1 MLKLISY
8 VMGLI
13 HYQHKFIFL
22 NKFKKSLL
30 IGLCV
35 FVCVFTINKLG
46 YHYKITLLIP
56 PIAASCVIIFTLPN
70 SPFSRPKNIM
80 GGHIMSAFIG
90 LFLMNSMNITSVSL
104 ALALSLSIFS
114 MLLTDTLHPPAGATT
129 VLVMYTKAGWH
140 LVLFSVII
148 STIIISIIS
157 IVYKRMHGFVKGG
170 KKEFNVQKL

>member
-56 PIAASCVIIFTLPN
+56 PIAASCVIIFTAQ
-70 SPFSRPKNIM
+70 KYH
-80 GGHIMSAFIG
+80 GGTYNECFYW
-90 LFLMNSMNITSVSL
+90 L
-104 ALALSLSIFS
+104 
-114 MLLTDTLHPPAGATT
+114 
-129 VLVMYTKAGWH
+129 
-140 LVLFSVII
+140 I
-148 STIIISIIS
+148 S
-157 IVYKRMHGFVKGG
+157 H
-170 KKEFNVQKL
+170 EFNEYYFSELSFSTEFIHIFHAFNRHTSSSCRSYYCFSHVYQSRMVFCAVFSNNFNNYNIHNFNCI